1 MISQLDQE
9 HLRKMQGE
17 MYRCGAKCCDQQNLS
32 MDEVHR
38 CIDRCSEP
46 VNRAQA
52 LIQNEIQMFQ
62 DRLQRCALACQDQVR
77 DKMSPGATEADI
89 SRYRH
94 ELESCI
100 LRNVLRCCEMSF
112 TGVAFKNTETFFLRC
127 WRFHAW
133 KPKTFLQPAL
143 PASYLMS
150 SDSRLPSRVMAIPF

>member
-94 ELESCI
+94 ELESCVRKCSETHI
-100 LRNVLRCCEMSF
+100 DLIPSLKKRVQETITMQ
-112 TGVAFKNTETFFLRC
+112 TGK
-127 WRFHAW
+127 
-133 KPKTFLQPAL
+133 
-143 PASYLMS
+143 
-150 SDSRLPSRVMAIPF
+150 